1 MLQVTCTCQ
10 DDGRPLNFET
20 MLSDPLIHMVMASDG
35 VSMPE
40 LIAVL
45 EVAREAVVAREAL
58 AARAALNA
66 AAWGPR

>member
-1 MLQVTCTCQ
+1 MTCTCH
-10 DDGRPLNFET
+10 DHGLPLTFET

-45 EVAREAVVAREAL
+45 EAAREAVVAREAV
-58 AARAALNA
+58 AAHTAIGAAGNMQHL
-66 AAWGPR
+66 